1 MAANRDERLREIC
14 RKVSDTCLG
23 ARVRRAARA
32 VGNHYD
38 EHLKPSGLKGT
49 QFTLLTALY
58 LNPEATI
65 SRMAEFLLLD
75 RTTLN
80 RNLKPLEREGLIA
93 SGSGKDL
100 RTRTLKLTDKGIDVL
115 QQALPLWL
123 DAQSAAVE
131 CVKGRVRGLVDDL
144 GNLENLGESSPA

>member
-1 MAANRDERLREIC
+1 MAENHDARLREIC

-23 ARVRRAARA
+23 ARVRRAART

-38 EHLKPSGLKGT
+38 EHLKPAGLKGT

-65 SRMAEFLLLD
+65 SRVAGFLLLD

-80 RNLKPLEREGLIA
+80 RNLKPLEREGLIE

-100 RTRTLKLTDKGIDVL
+100 RTRTLKLTVKGVDAL

-123 DAQSAAVE
+123 EAQSAAVE
-131 CVKGRVRGLVDDL
+131 SLGGRVHGLVDDL
-144 GNLENLGESSPA
+144 GHLENLVEPSST